1 MFVAEGVEANEDD
14 RDFGDAIGSRTS
26 ICRSTDLT
34 RKPMVV
40 AGLCV
45 KIGEETSGAYKF
57 CRYNCPGGLYEME
70 IKPSERCP
78 ASLDR

>member
-1 MFVAEGVEANEDD
+1 MKTSLIVATLLAAAPAFSDQP
-14 RDFGDAIGSRTS
+14 IS
-26 ICRSTDLT
+26 T
-34 RKPMVV
+34 RKPIVV

-45 KIGEETSGAYKF
+45 KIGEETSGAYKS

-78 ASLDR
+78 ASIDH

>member
-1 MFVAEGVEANEDD
+1 MKAILILVTFLVAAPAFADQ
-14 RDFGDAIGSRTS
+14 S
-26 ICRSTDLT
+26 IST
-34 RKPMVV
+34 RKPIVV
-40 AGLCV
+40 ADLCI

-78 ASLDR
+78 ASIDH